1 MDGRERDEVD
11 QLHAHLSDALI
22 ACYRCISDGRR
33 SESELIEVAKLLTAA
48 QSKLFQCRLSQ
59 QSSDAHLSRKP

>member
-1 MDGRERDEVD
+1 MDGREPDDVD

-22 ACYRCISDGRR
+22 ACYRCISNGRR
-33 SESELIEVAKLLTAA
+33 SESDLMEVAKLLTAA

-59 QSSDAHLSRKP
+59 QTSDAHLSHKP